1 MLLALKKATRRYA
14 GVSHIDVDG
23 MTEESAKKYVD
34 YAKAK
39 GVEIAALAYF
49 PNPLSDDE
57 ETAEKSRAHLY
68 KVIDAAALMDV
79 NLVTTFIGKEQDQ
92 NRRRKP
98 GAYGRN
104 LAADPEAC
112 EGKGRQDRD
121 RKLSDVLY
129 KG

>member
-1 MLLALKKATRRYA
+1 M
-14 GVSHIDVDG
+14 
-23 MTEESAKKYVD
+23 D

-79 NLVTTFIGKEQDQ
+79 NLVTTFIGKNKTKTVEE
-92 NRRRKP
+92 
-98 GAYGRN
+98 N
-104 LAADPEAC
+104 LALM
-112 EGKGRQDRD
+112 KRSGRR
-121 RKLSDVLY
+121 S
-129 KG
+129 